1 MIKMPKAEAVAKSR
15 SPASAGVA
23 TRELAAAGW
32 VVEVVLV
39 IGDRP
44 PDRRLFAVGLETAAE
59 AREAV
64 LRFPGIVRADE
75 RTARRPLSAN
85 ELSSLRLR
93 TGAVRSYGTAT
104 EPSFN
109 S

>member
-1 MIKMPKAEAVAKSR
+1 MPEAEAVAKSR
-15 SPASAGVA
+15 SPASAGM

-39 IGDRP
+39 IGNRP
-44 PDRRLFAVGLETAAE
+44 PDRRLFAVGLEKAAE

-75 RTARRPLSAN
+75 RTARRPLSVN

-93 TGAVRSYGTAT
+93 TGAVRSYGPAT
-104 EPSFN
+104 EPSLN
-109 S
+109 G